1 MRMPIGILLSST
13 LAARSLGL
21 AAGVVLAVVALLVW
35 RVPTVPVGTG
45 AAVTFKAVP
54 SGELGVSQSGTF
66 LRAPALIPS
75 SSGRGA
81 SAELV
86 VANQSPA
93 TLAVTLRALPETSNL
108 DDALQVKVSAG
119 DTRVYSG
126 PLGGLRSWSDRVL
139 VFAPGASQL
148 FTVKAWI
155 PLTVTSGWRGQK
167 VDVSLQLK
175 ARPA

>member
-1 MRMPIGILLSST
+1 MPIRIQLSDS

-21 AAGVVLAVVALLVW
+21 AAGVVLAVAALLVW
-35 RVPTVPVGTG
+35 QVPTVPVGSG
-45 AAVTFKAVP
+45 ATVSFKAVP
-54 SGELGVSQSGTF
+54 SGELAVSQAGTF

-75 SSGRGA
+75 SPGRGA

-93 TLAVTLRALPETSNL
+93 NLAVTLRALPETSNL

-119 DTRVYSG
+119 DTTVYSG

-148 FTVKAWI
+148 FAVKAWI
-155 PLTVTSGWRGQK
+155 PLTVASGWRGQK
-167 VDVSLQLK
+167 VDVSLQLM

>member
-1 MRMPIGILLSST
+1 MPIRIQLSGT

-21 AAGVVLAVVALLVW
+21 VAGVVLAVAALFVW
-35 RVPTVPVGTG
+35 RVPTVPVDTG
-45 AAVTFKAVP
+45 ATVSFKAVP
-54 SGELGVSQSGTF
+54 SGELSVSQSGTF

-75 SSGRGA
+75 SPGRGA

-93 TLAVTLRALPETSNL
+93 NLAVTLRALPEASNL
-108 DDALQVKVSAG
+108 DDALHVKLSAG
-119 DTRVYSG
+119 DATVYSG
-126 PLGGLRSWSDRVL
+126 PLGGLRRWSERVL

-148 FTVKAWI
+148 FTVRAWI
-155 PLTVTSGWRGQK
+155 PTTVESGWRGQK

>member
-1 MRMPIGILLSST
+1 MRMPIRIQLSGT

-21 AAGVVLAVVALLVW
+21 AAGVVLAVAALFVW

-45 AAVTFKAVP
+45 ATVSFKAVP
-54 SGELGVSQSGTF
+54 SGELAVSQTGSF

-75 SSGRGA
+75 SAGRGA

-93 TLAVTLRALPETSNL
+93 NLAVTLRALPETSNL
-108 DDALQVKVSAG
+108 DDVLSVRVSAG
-119 DTRVYSG
+119 ETTVYSG

-155 PLTVTSGWRGQK
+155 PLTVESGWRGQR
-167 VDVSLQLK
+167 VVVSLQLK
-175 ARPA
+175 ARAA